1 VPLLL
6 SGVLVACCVAF
17 AFRERRS
24 RVAADR
30 KLQELTAK
38 LEAQWKYTE
47 EACAKLSEERDRA
60 LVERN
65 GAIDGVRYRPMT
77 LREISSLAR
86 THCSSCHGA
95 GHYSVRAGEVV
106 CDCVR
111 RRMSEDLKYGWSG
124 AIPVQLA
131 TPEEVAAFSVKA
143 RA

>member
-1 VPLLL
+1 MPLLL

-17 AFRERRS
+17 AFRERRL
-24 RVAADR
+24 RVSADR
-30 KLQELTAK
+30 KMQELAAK

-65 GAIDGVRYRPMT
+65 MAIEGARYRPMT
-77 LREISSLAR
+77 LREIASLAK
-86 THCSSCHGA
+86 TGCASCHGA
-95 GHYSVRAGEVV
+95 GHYSLKHGESV
-106 CDCVR
+106 CECVR

-131 TPEEVAAFSVKA
+131 TPEEVAASSVKA